1 MGVQKDIEQKKSAV
15 ELWKRDIPGSWRAMD
30 FSPDDHYVA
39 LGFDN
44 GVVHLI
50 DNEGNLVWEADVGQ
64 PVKSVK
70 ILAAKKQVAILNEF
84 SQLFLIDYAGKQK
97 LKKGFKTY
105 WSGVDSKSGDVLLWG
120 WKNKPR
126 RLDLKGRTV
135 REYPIPH
142 PWARVLPVPKKEQF
156 WVVHNQTCLGLYQSD
171 GTNLWLMNNPATI
184 ELSRSM
190 PSEFAVS
197 DKGDVFAVSCFNKG
211 VYIYN
216 GVDRTLSQIDLDR
229 SVAHIDVSGNGKF
242 ILLADQLGK
251 VYMASKSAAVV
262 WEKKLLSPVS
272 FCRVD
277 RKGARVVVGEQ
288 NGTLSCF
295 KFLKEGERRTDF
307 LELTQYHDLGDHKE
321 IWSQPVHKVSNT
333 PAALKISGNGRFI
346 LLGDGKEFQL
356 YDSAGSLVWIKHFMT
371 RLTHF
376 QISHNGKKVLLSSDT
391 EMFLLDTQTLRE
403 KHLTFYNAELT
414 EVALAPSGT
423 AILAFDK
430 FRTLTCYSGQG
441 KKVWSRTLKQDIF
454 NLRIH
459 NHARRAVFQ
468 TSPKTLYVMDL
479 KSLKF
484 KHTTLGG
491 PVTAL
496 QLTADGIFAGGG
508 QGRCYGLDLN
518 GRVRWKHQIKGPI
531 QEIIALKKTVAFRNK
546 KGSLLLCDHKGRNTE
561 MYTAHSS
568 RSLFGQHKK
577 DILELVPDG
586 DLLSCYRVPDGDL
599 MWRLPLVGRVLSI
612 AVSETANRMAILDSQ
627 SFHYHQLVHEA
638 HAVDDRSSFL
648 EF

>member
-1 MGVQKDIEQKKSAV
+1 MGVKQDIEQKKSAV
-15 ELWKRDIPGSWRAMD
+15 ELWKRDIPGPWNAVD
-30 FSPDDHYVA
+30 LSPDGHYVA

-50 DNEGNLVWEADVGQ
+50 DKEGNLAWEADVGQ
-64 PVKSVK
+64 PVKGVK
-70 ILAAKKQVAILNEF
+70 ILAARKMVAILNEY
-84 SQLFLIDYAGKQK
+84 SQLFLVDYAGKLK
-97 LKKGFKTY
+97 LKKGFKGY
-105 WSGVDSKSGDVLLWG
+105 WSAVDAKSEDVLLWG
-120 WKNKPR
+120 WKSKPR
-126 RLDLKGRTV
+126 RIDVKGRTV

-142 PWARVLPVPKKEQF
+142 PWVRVLPVPKKEQF
-156 WVVHNQTCLGLYQSD
+156 WVVHNQICLGLYQSD
-171 GTNLWLMNNPATI
+171 GTNLWLMNNPAPI
-184 ELSRSM
+184 ELSREIS
-190 PSEFAVS
+190 SEFAVS
-197 DKGDVFAVSCFNKG
+197 DKGDVFAISCFNKG
-211 VYIYN
+211 VYLYN
-216 GVDRTLSQIDLDR
+216 GNDHTLSQIDLDR
-229 SVAHIDVSGNGKF
+229 PVAHIDVSGNGKF

-251 VYMASKSAAVV
+251 VTMVSRSAAVV
-262 WEKKLLSPVS
+262 WEKKLLSPAS

-277 RKGARVVVGEQ
+277 RKGMRVVVGEE

-295 KFLKEGERRTDF
+295 KFLKEGEKRSDF
-307 LELTQYHDLGDHKE
+307 LELTQYHDLGDHRE
-321 IWSQPVHKVSNT
+321 IWSQPVHKVSST
-333 PAALKISGNGRFI
+333 PAALKISGDGRFI

-371 RLTHF
+371 RLPDF
-376 QISHNGKKVLLSSDT
+376 QISHNGKKVLLSSNN

-403 KHLTFYNAELT
+403 KHLTFYNAELR

-430 FRTLTCYSGQG
+430 FRTLTCYSGQC
-441 KKVWSRTLKQDIF
+441 KEVWSRNIKKDIF

-459 NHARRAVFQ
+459 YRARRAVFQ
-468 TSPKTLYVMDL
+468 TSPKILFVLDL
-479 KSLKF
+479 KSLKL

-496 QLTADGIFAGGG
+496 ELTADGIFAGGK

-518 GRVRWKHQIKGPI
+518 GRGLWKHQIEGPI

-546 KGSLLLCDHKGRNTE
+546 KGSLLLCDHKGRHTE
-561 MYTAHSS
+561 MYSAHSS

-577 DILELVPDG
+577 DILELAPTG
-586 DLLSCYRVPDGDL
+586 DMLSCYKVPAGDL
-599 MWRLPLVGRVLSI
+599 VWRLPLVGRVKSM

-638 HAVDDRSSFL
+638 HAVEDRSTFL
-648 EF
+648 EL